1 MFVFSYAQCYNLG
14 MKTILHCDANNFYA
28 SVECFLNP
36 ALKDKFVAVS
46 GNPEKR
52 HGIILAKNQAA
63 KNMGVKTGETI
74 WQARQKCPE
83 LICVPP
89 HFDLYVEFSNRIF
102 DIYSQYTDRVQPF
115 GIDECWL
122 DVSGS
127 LKLFGSGEKIAD
139 TIRERVKKEIGIT
152 VSVGVSFTKVF
163 AKLGSDM
170 KKPDAT
176 TVITPDDYRQ
186 KVWPLECAD
195 MLMIGRRTA
204 AKLNKIGIYTIGD
217 IAKADVN
224 TLSSLL
230 GINGVKLY
238 ESANGIENEE
248 IRHSYEKYIPK
259 SVGNSTTLPVDV
271 TSPDQI
277 KSVFTALCEMVTTR
291 MRRYG
296 FFGKGISVAVRYN
309 DLSWESRQKAIPAT
323 DNAFTLCDYALALF
337 SQMYSYGKDLP
348 VRGLAVGAFDLFT
361 RDSVVQASIFDD
373 ITADESRLG
382 DAVDKIRCKYGYKS
396 LLSASVLKN
405 AFICD
410 GLEDSDFL
418 PFKK

>member
-1 MFVFSYAQCYNLG
+1 

-36 ALKDKFVAVS
+36 SLRGKFVAVS

-63 KNMGVKTGETI
+63 KSMGVKTGETI
-74 WQARQKCPE
+74 WQARQKCPD
-83 LICVPP
+83 LVCVPP
-89 HFDLYVEFSNRIF
+89 NFDKYVEFSNRIF

-122 DVSGS
+122 DVTGS
-127 LKLFGSGEKIAD
+127 RRLFGDGKTIAD
-139 TIRERVKKEIGIT
+139 TLRERIKKEIGVTI
-152 VSVGVSFTKVF
+152 SVGVSFTKIF

-176 TVITPDDYRQ
+176 TVITPDNYKDL
-186 KVWPLECAD
+186 VWKLDCAD
-195 MLMIGRRTA
+195 LLMIGRKTA
-204 AKLNKIGIYTIGD
+204 EKLRRIGICTIGD
-217 IAKADVN
+217 LACSDVAV
-224 TLSSLL
+224 LQKLL

-238 ESANGIENEE
+238 ESANGIEDEE

-271 TSPDQI
+271 TTREQI
-277 KSVFTALCEMVTTR
+277 AAVVTALCEMVATR
-291 MRRYG
+291 MRKYG
-296 FFGKGISVAVRYN
+296 FFGKGIGVGLRFN
-309 DLSWESRQKAIPAT
+309 DLSHTGKQNAMPAT
-323 DNAFTLCDYALALF
+323 DCALRLSDYALNLIDRIYA
-337 SQMYSYGKDLP
+337 YGKDLP
-348 VRGLAVGAFDLFT
+348 VRAVSVGVFDLST
-361 RDSVVQASIFDD
+361 DGEERQLSIFDGEEKED
-373 ITADESRLG
+373 HSLGTAL
-382 DAVDKIRCKYGYKS
+382 DKIRTKYGYNS
-396 LLSASVLKN
+396 ILSASVMMN
-405 AFICD
+405 AVICD